1 MNVFLK
7 GNPVKLSGILPEAGQ
22 IAPDFKVVKQD
33 LGEMNFYSIQTPV
46 KVIISVPSI
55 DTGVCA
61 LESKTF
67 NKKLDSMQ
75 GKVTGLI
82 VSMDLPFAMKRF
94 CETEGVASVLTTSD
108 YRHSDFGK
116 KFGAQLAD
124 GPLQGL
130 LARAVWVVDASNK
143 IRYSEIVNEITSEPD
158 YEKVMEQVK
167 LCL

>member
-7 GNPVKLSGILPEAGQ
+7 GNPVKLSGKLPETGQ

-33 LGEMNFYSIQTPV
+33 LGEMNFYSIQSPV
-46 KVIISVPSI
+46 KVIISVPSL

-67 NKKLDSMQ
+67 NKKLDSLQ

-94 CETEGVASVLTTSD
+94 CETEGVASVLTASD

-130 LARAVWVVDASNK
+130 LVRAVWVVDANNK
-143 IRYSEIVNEITSEPD
+143 IRHVEIVNEITSEPD
-158 YEKVMEQVK
+158 YEKVMEQIK